1 MHQQY
6 LAVEQ
11 WYLVVATIVQ
21 QAVLYGFMDLF
32 GLVFVVRQIIQN
44 GAQFFFRK
52 KRRRQTSRTKIYR
65 IGLVQLQ

>member
-32 GLVFVVRQIIQN
+32 WFGICSKTNNTKWRTI
-44 GAQFFFRK
+44 FFRK
-52 KRRRQTSRTKIYR
+52 KKEDKQVEQKYIESV
-65 IGLVQLQ
+65 LVQLQ

>member
-21 QAVLYGFMDLF
+21 LAVLYGFMDLF
-32 GLVFVVRQIIQN
+32 WFGICGKTNYTKWRTI
-44 GAQFFFRK
+44 FFRK
-52 KRRRQTSRTKIYR
+52 KKKKTNK
-65 IGLVQLQ
+65 